1 MFGEGEGRLEPV
13 GGVRRTRCSFKP
25 GSAKEPIG
33 PPRAVAMPIAQ
44 MGQQGLKLVGMAVDV
59 TDDVVVH
66 LDVDLSISPSAAS
79 SPCREFG
86 R

>member
-1 MFGEGEGRLEPV
+1 
-13 GGVRRTRCSFKP
+13 
-25 GSAKEPIG
+25 
-33 PPRAVAMPIAQ
+33 MPIAQ

-79 SPCREFG
+79 PPCREFG